1 MHHGHHSCLSDQCV
15 GGTRRISQVGKE
27 VNGGIGQM
35 TRLTATTISVHTF
48 HSLGGKLINNSQK
61 EHQHNRRS
69 IRRHSTHLSSQSP
82 TCNPAPLRSD
92 EYPQQVFPRF
102 PPPFKIRPCN
112 LPHPTH
118 SGLPSTTSCVALG
131 LAHASRGVDKPNSPK
146 VWVMKGMSKM
156 VGGDVLGLME
166 IRTG

>member
-1 MHHGHHSCLSDQCV
+1 MF
-15 GGTRRISQVGKE
+15 GGISQVGKE

-48 HSLGGKLINNSQK
+48 HSLGGVLINTSQK
-61 EHQHNRRS
+61 EIQHNRRS
-69 IRRHSTHLSSQSP
+69 IRRYSTHLSSQTP

-102 PPPFKIRPCN
+102 PPPFKIWPCN

-118 SGLPSTTSCVALG
+118 SGLPSTTSCVGLGFALEG
-131 LAHASRGVDKPNSPK
+131 LDKPNSPK

-166 IRTG
+166 IRMG